1 MSLRCATVSFLILAA
16 AGSVHAEGA
25 GDPDQGKE
33 LFRNCLGCHQLTSPE
48 GDAIRKGG
56 RAGPNLYGIVGQPAA
71 ATDENYRFSAGLKA
85 LNESGLTWDEA
96 SLTAFITNPN
106 VYLKETLGAGH
117 RSKMPFALPKGAAD
131 IAAYLAE
138 FN

>member
-1 MSLRCATVSFLILAA
+1 MRLSGVTVSFIILAA
-16 AGSVHAEGA
+16 AGSVQAEGA
-25 GDPDQGKE
+25 GDPEVGND
-33 LFRNCLGCHQLTSPE
+33 LFRNCLGCHQLTSPD
-48 GDAIRKGG
+48 GDVIRKGG

-71 ATDENYRFSAGLKA
+71 AVDERYRFSAGLKA
-85 LNESGLTWDEA
+85 LNESGLVWDEA

-131 IAAYLAE
+131 IAAYLAT